1 MESIFTKYMRE
12 EMVMVMMDGD
22 GIDVGGSR
30 ALVEIDI

>member
-12 EMVMVMMDGD
+12 EMVMFMMDGD
-22 GIDVGGSR
+22 GIDVGGGR